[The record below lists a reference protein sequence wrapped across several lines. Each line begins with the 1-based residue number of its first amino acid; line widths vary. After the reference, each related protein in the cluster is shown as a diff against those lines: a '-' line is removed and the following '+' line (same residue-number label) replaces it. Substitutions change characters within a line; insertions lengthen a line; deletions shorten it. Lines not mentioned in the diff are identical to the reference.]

1 MYQQEAPRAAAA
13 TPHRYHRPMRPTTAT
28 LLGLVLG
35 LALGLAACDV
45 RGPRPDVVLVLV
57 DTLRADRLGAYG
69 YALPTSPRL
78 DAVAAEG
85 LVFERAYSASTWTKP
100 AVASLFTALMP
111 AEHGIVRQL
120 REGDPELLTQV
131 VPHSLPTLAERFRA
145 DGYRTVAVVRQ
156 PNMLP
161 QMGFARGFDV
171 YDAPAH
177 EDAFALVE
185 RLLARL
191 DEDERGRPVFLYLH
205 LLDVHWPYDEMLP
218 SLAPDAFGP
227 LSESEWAWMDR
238 PTVRRAKRHGWRQ
251 VDWPTITARYDHGVA
266 FVDAAIGRLVEGLT
280 ERGRWDRTLLAVTSD
295 HGEGFLERRPLRAQL
310 RAVPGGGA
318 HPPAAAA
325 AGGLGHRARSAGER
339 RRPRRPRPDPARA
352 RRPRSLAAGLGRE
365 LRRDRARRGGAGARR
380 AGADGARQ
388 RARRSAD
395 EADRRAPGT
404 GALLRPRRR
413 SGREGGPRRRGV
425 RRTVPAPPSR
435 GSAPSSATCGKPP
448 PPEDVAVEYTPE
460 QLEELRALGY
470 L

>member
-295 HGEGFLERRPLRAQL
+295 HGEGFLEHGRFEHNYEPYQEVARIPL
-310 RAVPGGGA
+310 
-318 HPPAAAA
+318 
-325 AGGLGHRARSAGER
+325 
-339 RRPRRPRPDPARA
+339 
-352 RRPRSLAAGLGRE
+352 
-365 LRRDRARRGGAGARR
+365 
-380 AGADGARQ
+380 
-388 RARRSAD
+388 
-395 EADRRAPGT
+395 
-404 GALLRPRRR
+404 LLRPPAGSGIAPGRRESVVGLADLGPTLLELAGLAPWR
-413 SGREGGPRRRGV
+413 RVSGASFAAIARGAEEPERVALVQMERASALVGPRTKLIAERLGRVRFYDLDADPAEKEDLGV
-425 RRTVPAPPSR
+425 AGCEGPCRAALARLRALER
-435 GSAPSSATCGKPP
+435 DLRKPP
-448 PPEDVAVEYTPE
+448 PPEDVPVEYTPE